1 MSLSKREFLQV
12 LAVATAA
19 GMGLSRHAEADA
31 AQAEEALYNVPPL
44 GGGAGF
50 VSFLHMTDCHAQLK
64 PILFREPSVNLGI
77 GSMQGQVP
85 HLVGEHLLKAAG
97 VPAGSALAHAYTY
110 LDFEA
115 AAQRYGK
122 VGGFAH
128 LATLVKRMKASRP
141 GALLLDGG
149 DTWQGSATALW
160 TNAQDMVDAC
170 KALTVDVMTGHWE
183 FTYGMK
189 RVKEIVDKDFKGSID
204 FVAQNVKTAD
214 FGDPVFAPYV
224 IKEMN
229 GVKVAIVGQAFPYT
243 PIANPRYMVADWE
256 FGIRDDEMQKV
267 VEEARGKGAQVVVVI
282 SHNGMDVDLKMA
294 SRVRGIDAIFGGHTH
309 DGVPMPVAV
318 KNPGGTTLVTNA
330 GSNGK
335 FLGVMDFE
343 VKAGKVSRFQYRL
356 LPVFANVLKADAA
369 MDALITK
376 VRAPY
381 EAKLAETLAVT
392 DGLLYRRGN
401 FNGSWDQL
409 VCDALMDVQGAEI
422 AFSPGFRWGTSLLP
436 GQAITRELMMDQL
449 AITYPYATVTPMSGT
464 TIKTVLEDVADN
476 LFNPDPY
483 YQQGGDMVRVGG
495 LQYTIDPNA
504 KMGSRITDM
513 RLGGKPVEAGK
524 TYKVAGWAPVAEE
537 AAKAGHKPV
546 WDVVE
551 TWLKARPGQRVTPR
565 TINTPKLLGVA
576 GNPGLSA

>member
-1 MSLSKREFLQV
+1 VSLSKREFLQV
-12 LAVATAA
+12 LGAASVA
-19 GMGLSRHAEADA
+19 GMGLARHATADA
-31 AQAEEALYNVPPL
+31 ATAEEALYDLPPL
-44 GGGAGF
+44 GRGAGF

-77 GSMQGQVP
+77 GSMQGKIP
-85 HLVGEHLLKAAG
+85 HLVGEHLLKAAN

-110 LDFEA
+110 LDFERS
-115 AAQRYGK
+115 AQRFGK
-122 VGGFAH
+122 VGGFSH
-128 LATLVKRMKASRP
+128 LATLVKRLKASRP

-149 DTWQGSATALW
+149 DTWQGSATSLW

-189 RVKEIVDKDFKGSID
+189 RVKEIVDKDFKGSVD

-214 FGDPVFAPYV
+214 FGDPVFEPYV

-256 FGIRDDEMQKV
+256 FGIRDEDMQKAV
-267 VEEARGKGAQVVVVI
+267 DEARGKGAQVVVVL

-309 DGVPMPVAV
+309 DGVPVAVPV

-343 VKAGKVSRFQYRL
+343 VKAGKVANFRYRL
-356 LPVFANVLKADAA
+356 LPIFSNFLRADPQ
-369 MDALITK
+369 MDALITRI
-376 VRAPY
+376 RAPY
-381 EAKLAETLAVT
+381 EARLNETLAVT
-392 DGLLYRRGN
+392 EGLLYRRGN

-449 AITYPYATVTPMSGT
+449 AITYPYATVTPMTGE

-495 LQYTIDPNA
+495 LEYTMTPGE
-504 KMGSRITDM
+504 KMGARITDM
-513 RLGGKPVEAGK
+513 RLNGKPVEAGK
-524 TYKVAGWAPVAEE
+524 TYKVAGWAPVAED

-551 TWLKARPGQRVTPR
+551 TWLKARPGQRVSAR
-565 TINTPKLLGVA
+565 KINTPKLVGVQ
-576 GNPGLSA
+576 GNPGMA